1 MSDKPTIER
10 HKGRPVTYETR
21 YCKKTV
27 AGNVVEFMEMSSIPE
42 APRIKKISATE
53 YMTED
58 GEILEFN
65 KSDTRADNTDSLR
78 KSFRQLRALI
88 NANCADISRLHW
100 VTLTYAENM
109 TDTARLYKDFV
120 RFWQKFKR
128 WCVKQQFAPP
138 EYIAAIE
145 PQKRG
150 AWHMHCIFIWSSSR
164 PYVDNNGV
172 LAPMWGQGFTKIQAV
187 PESCDNLG
195 AYLSAY
201 LADMELGEEQPEK
214 VGKKY
219 EKGARLRLYPV
230 GVQIFRHSR
239 GVKKPTICTLSPSS
253 LEKEKASSGKL
264 TFEVS
269 YQLTTDD
276 GKTRH
281 ISKSYYNTKR

>member
-1 MSDKPTIER
+1 MAAKVER
-10 HKGRPVTYETR
+10 HKGRTEFDTM

-27 AGNVVEFMEMSSIPE
+27 AGNVTEFMEMSSKPD

-58 GEILEFN
+58 GEVLEFK
-65 KSDTRADNTDSLR
+65 KSDTRADNVDSLR
-78 KSFRQLRALI
+78 KSFRQLRAII
-88 NANCADISRLHW
+88 NANCTDVQRLHW

-109 TDTARLYKDFV
+109 TDTARLYKDFTT
-120 RFWQKFKR
+120 FWKRFKR
-128 WCVKQQFAPP
+128 WCVKQQLTPP

-150 AWHMHCIFIWSSSR
+150 AWHMHAILIWNRPR

-187 PESCDNLG
+187 PQDCDNLG

-201 LADMELGEEQPEK
+201 LADMELGDEQQQK
-214 VGKKY
+214 TGKKY
-219 EKGARLRLYPV
+219 EKGARLKLYPV

-239 GVKKPTICTLSPSS
+239 GIQRPAVSIVPPSWV
-253 LEKEKASSGKL
+253 EKEKASAGTL
-264 TFEVS
+264 TFETS
-269 YQLTTDD
+269 YTITTDE
-276 GKTRH
+276 GKERH